1 MLLSLGLSI
10 GVLVYLA
17 FIFDML
23 GFMARDELWLRLL
36 MLTASAFYL
45 VYYFFVTDTPLWD
58 ALITNGVLAG
68 INLVMIVIV
77 VLERTTITMS
87 EEHAQLYRS
96 FSMLTPGQFRRL
108 IRAAEEAEATAPRS
122 LTENGA
128 PLDRLY
134 YVSRGPVVVD
144 KYGHKTRIADQ
155 TFVGEIAYLTGG
167 PATAD
172 VTVEPGA
179 KYLVWPVEKLHE
191 LSRKHP
197 ALQVALAAQ
206 LNVDLAHKVAH
217 SAPVEDAGAGVLH

>member
-77 VLERTTITMS
+77 ILERTTLTMS
-87 EEHAQLYRS
+87 EEHTQLYRS

-108 IRAAEEAEATAPRS
+108 IRSAEAIEATAPRT
-122 LTENGA
+122 LTTKGA
-128 PLDRLY
+128 PLDHLY
-134 YVSRGPVVVD
+134 FVSHGPVVVD
-144 KYGHKTRIADQ
+144 KFGQKTRISDQ
-155 TFVGEIAYLTGG
+155 TFVGEIAYLTGA
-167 PATAD
+167 PASAD

-179 KYLVWPVEKLHE
+179 KYLSWPVDLLHRI
-191 LSRKHP
+191 SRKHP

-206 LNVDLAHKVAH
+206 MNVDLAYKVAH
-217 SAPVEDAGAGVLH
+217 SAPVEDPAAAQH